1 MDAMALLCT
10 LHADGPVSLRRL
22 RESGCASFDDLA
34 SLAPERAAQI
44 LAISPS
50 AARRLLR
57 MAEGLRERVGDEIL
71 EREEVLH
78 PAAKAANADEM
89 AAGTAPSGAVWDGAV
104 SNGGAEA
111 SEENPGTLA
120 ECDRAL
126 VERVVER
133 WREREQDAE
142 ASSVAPAFAAAFEPA
157 SDLCPG
163 VIDGLDEAQRG
174 VLLEAGFNTLDDVAE
189 GDATEIARTCGI
201 SYSQVRRIQFLA
213 RRVLAARADAGEPVG
228 ELVPTAP
235 PAAREQRAPEKISLA
250 FPPAPGPRVTSAP
263 TEKYAPAVTQE
274 GAGGPFA

>member
-78 PAAKAANADEM
+78 PAAKAANVDEM
-89 AAGTAPSGAVWDGAV
+89 AAGTAPSVAV

-111 SEENPGTLA
+111 SEESPGTVA

-250 FPPAPGPRVTSAP
+250 FPPAPGPRVTTAP
-263 TEKYAPAVTQE
+263 TETPAPAVTQE

>member
-78 PAAKAANADEM
+78 PAAKAANVDEM
-89 AAGTAPSGAVWDGAV
+89 AAGTAPSAAV

-111 SEENPGTLA
+111 SEESPGTVA

-213 RRVLAARADAGEPVG
+213 RRVLAARADAV
-228 ELVPTAP
+228 
-235 PAAREQRAPEKISLA
+235 
-250 FPPAPGPRVTSAP
+250 
-263 TEKYAPAVTQE
+263 
-274 GAGGPFA
+274 